1 LSHGF
6 DTSRL
11 RRIDSHFQRYVDD
24 GRLAGWQVM
33 VSRHGELAHHSTYGL
48 RNLEQATPFTDDTV
62 VRLYSMTKPLTT
74 LAAMQLV
81 EEGVLQLKDPV
92 AKYVPSFA
100 HTQVY
105 RSGSVQKP
113 MTEPQTL
120 PMLVWHLMTHMS
132 GLTYGFHNT
141 HPVDAMYRNQG
152 FEWGQPEDLDLAACC
167 ERWAELPLVF
177 QPGTEWNYGVS
188 TDVLGR
194 VVEVASGLDLE
205 EYFQERILGPLGMV
219 DTSFYI
225 DDENRKSRLAELY
238 VPSPETGAAT
248 RAPDLLRRPD
258 RPAMLSGG
266 GGLYGTAADY
276 LRFCQMIL
284 NGGVLDGERV
294 VGRHTLSYMGRNHL
308 PGNVDL
314 EAIGRPLF
322 AESAFVGV
330 GFGLGFSVVL
340 DAAASKVPS
349 TAGEMAWGGAAST
362 AFWVDPQEDLAVVF
376 LTQLLPSS
384 THPIRP
390 ELKQLVYQGL
400 AD

>member
-1 LSHGF
+1 MTHGF
-6 DTSRL
+6 DPARL
-11 RRIDSHFQRYVDD
+11 TRIDSHFQRYVDD

-33 VSRHGELAHHSTYGL
+33 VSRHGELAHHSTYGV
-48 RNLEQATPFTDDTV
+48 RDLEQGTPFEEDTV

-74 LAAMQLV
+74 IAAMQLV
-81 EEGVLQLKDPV
+81 EEGIIQLKDPV
-92 AKYVPSFA
+92 SKFIPSFA
-100 HTQVY
+100 DTKVY
-105 RSGSVQKP
+105 RSGSIQKP
-113 MTEPQTL
+113 MLEPQTL

-141 HPVDAMYRNQG
+141 HPVDAMYRNNG
-152 FEWGQPEDLDLAACC
+152 FEWGQPEHLDLAGCC
-167 ERWAELPLVF
+167 DSWAKLPLVF

-205 EYFQERILGPLGMV
+205 EYFQQRILQPLGMT

-225 DDENRKSRLAELY
+225 DDDGRKSRLAELY
-238 VPSPETGAAT
+238 IPHPETAT
-248 RAPDLLRRPD
+248 AMKAPDFLHRPE
-258 RPAMLSGG
+258 RPLMLSGG
-266 GGLYGTAADY
+266 GGLYGTAANY

-284 NGGVLDGERV
+284 NGGILDGERV
-294 VGRHTLSYMGRNHL
+294 IGRHTLEYMGKNHL

-330 GFGLGFSVVL
+330 GFGLGFSVVI
-340 DAAASKVPS
+340 DAAEGKVPS
-349 TAGEMAWGGAAST
+349 SNGEMAWGGAAST
-362 AFWVDPQEDLAVVF
+362 AFWIDRAEDLAVVF
-376 LTQLLPSS
+376 LTQLMPSS

-390 ELKQLVYQGL
+390 ELKQLVYQAL
-400 AD
+400 I

>member
-1 LSHGF
+1 MNHGF
-6 DTSRL
+6 DTTRL
-11 RRIDSHFQRYVDD
+11 QRIDDHFRRYVDD

-33 VSRHGELAHHSTYGL
+33 VSRRGDVAHHSTYGV
-48 RNLEQATPFTDDTV
+48 RSFESSEPFTEDTV

-74 LAAMQLV
+74 IAAMQLV
-81 EEGVLQLKDPV
+81 EQGLIQLKAPV
-92 AKYVPSFA
+92 AKFIPAFSA
-100 HTQVY
+100 TPVY

-167 ERWAELPLVF
+167 ERWAQLPLVF
-177 QPGTEWNYGVS
+177 QPGTEWNYGIS

-194 VVEVASGLDLE
+194 IVEVVSGLDLE
-205 EYFQERILGPLGMV
+205 EYFQQHILGPLGMT

-225 DDENRKSRLAELY
+225 DDANRKSRLAELY
-238 VPSPETGAAT
+238 IPHPETGVAT
-248 RAPDLLRRPD
+248 SAPAFLRRPE
-258 RPAMLSGG
+258 RPSMLSGG

-276 LRFCQMIL
+276 MRFCQMIL
-284 NGGVLDGERV
+284 NGGALDGERV
-294 VGRHTLSYMGRNHL
+294 IGCHTLDYMGKNHL

-330 GFGLGFSVVL
+330 GFGLGFSVVI

-349 TAGEMAWGGAAST
+349 TTGEMAWGGAAST
-362 AFWVDPQEDLAVVF
+362 AFWVDPAEDLAVVF

-384 THPIRP
+384 THAIRP
-390 ELKQLVYQGL
+390 ELKQLVYQAL
-400 AD
+400 VD

>member
-1 LSHGF
+1 MNHGF
-6 DTSRL
+6 DSARL
-11 RRIDSHFQRYVDD
+11 HRIDDHFRRYVDD
-24 GRLAGWQVM
+24 GRLAGWQVL
-33 VSRHGELAHHSTYGL
+33 VSRRGDIAHHSTYGV
-48 RNLEQATPFTDDTV
+48 RSLENNEPFAEDTV

-74 LAAMQLV
+74 IAAMQLV
-81 EEGVLQLKDPV
+81 EQGLVQLKDPV
-92 AKYVPSFA
+92 EKFIPAFSATP
-100 HTQVY
+100 VY

-167 ERWAELPLVF
+167 ERWAQLPLVF
-177 QPGTEWNYGVS
+177 QPGTEWNYGIS

-194 VVEVASGLDLE
+194 IVEVVSGLDLE
-205 EYFQERILGPLGMV
+205 EYFQRNILGPLRMT

-225 DDENRKSRLAELY
+225 DDANRKSRLAELY
-238 VPSPETGAAT
+238 IPHPETGVAT
-248 RAPDLLRRPD
+248 PAPAFLRRPE
-258 RPAMLSGG
+258 RPSMLSGG

-284 NGGVLDGERV
+284 NGGSLNSEQVI
-294 VGRHTLSYMGRNHL
+294 GRHTLDYMGKNHL

-330 GFGLGFSVVL
+330 GFGLGFSVVI
-340 DAAASKVPS
+340 DAAASKVPCS
-349 TAGEMAWGGAAST
+349 TGEMAWGGAAST
-362 AFWVDPQEDLAVVF
+362 AFWVDPAEDLAVVF

-384 THPIRP
+384 THAIRP
-390 ELKQLVYQGL
+390 ELKQLVYQAL
-400 AD
+400 VD

>member
-1 LSHGF
+1 MNHGF
-6 DTSRL
+6 DSARL
-11 RRIDSHFQRYVDD
+11 HRIDDHFRRYVDD
-24 GRLAGWQVM
+24 GRLAGWQVL
-33 VSRHGELAHHSTYGL
+33 VSRRGDIAHHSTYGV
-48 RNLEQATPFTDDTV
+48 RSLENNEPFAEDTV

-74 LAAMQLV
+74 IAAMQLV
-81 EEGVLQLKDPV
+81 EQGLVQLKDPV
-92 AKYVPSFA
+92 EKFIPAFSATP
-100 HTQVY
+100 VY

-167 ERWAELPLVF
+167 EQWAQLPLVF
-177 QPGTEWNYGVS
+177 QPGTEWNYGIS

-194 VVEVASGLDLE
+194 IVEVVSGLDLE
-205 EYFQERILGPLGMV
+205 KYFQQHILGPLGMT

-225 DDENRKSRLAELY
+225 DDANRKSRLAELY
-238 VPSPETGAAT
+238 IPHPETGAAT
-248 RAPDLLRRPD
+248 SAPAFLRRPE
-258 RPAMLSGG
+258 RPSMLSGG
-266 GGLYGTAADY
+266 AGLYGTAADY

-284 NGGVLDGERV
+284 NGGSLNSEQVI
-294 VGRHTLSYMGRNHL
+294 GRHTLDYMGKNHL

-330 GFGLGFSVVL
+330 GFGLGFSVVI
-340 DAAASKVPS
+340 DAAASKVPCS
-349 TAGEMAWGGAAST
+349 TGEMAWGGAAST
-362 AFWVDPQEDLAVVF
+362 AFWVDPAEDLAVVF

-384 THPIRP
+384 THAIRP
-390 ELKQLVYQGL
+390 ELKQLVYQAL
-400 AD
+400 VD

>member
-1 LSHGF
+1 MNHGF
-6 DTSRL
+6 DTTRL
-11 RRIDSHFQRYVDD
+11 QRIDDHFRRYVDD

-33 VSRHGELAHHSTYGL
+33 VSRRGDVAHHSTYGV
-48 RNLEQATPFTDDTV
+48 RSFESSEPFTEDTV

-74 LAAMQLV
+74 IAAMQLV
-81 EEGVLQLKDPV
+81 EQGLVQLKDPV
-92 AKYVPSFA
+92 AKFIPAFSA
-100 HTQVY
+100 TPVY

-167 ERWAELPLVF
+167 ERWAQLPLVF
-177 QPGTEWNYGVS
+177 QPGTEWNYGIS

-194 VVEVASGLDLE
+194 IVEVVSGLDLE
-205 EYFQERILGPLGMV
+205 EYFQQHILGPLGMT

-225 DDENRKSRLAELY
+225 DDANRTSRLAELY
-238 VPSPETGAAT
+238 IPHPETGVAT
-248 RAPDLLRRPD
+248 LAPPFLRRPE
-258 RPAMLSGG
+258 RPSMLSGG

-276 LRFCQMIL
+276 MRFCQMIL
-284 NGGVLDGERV
+284 NGGALDAERV
-294 VGRHTLSYMGRNHL
+294 IGRHTLDYMGKNHL

-330 GFGLGFSVVL
+330 GFGLGFSVVI

-349 TAGEMAWGGAAST
+349 STGEMAWGGAAST
-362 AFWVDPQEDLAVVF
+362 AFWVDPAEDLAVVF

-384 THPIRP
+384 THAIRP
-390 ELKQLVYQGL
+390 ELKQLVYQAL
-400 AD
+400 VD

>member
-1 LSHGF
+1 MSHGF
-6 DTSRL
+6 DTGRL
-11 RRIDSHFQRYVDD
+11 NRIDSHFQRYVND

-33 VSRHGELAHHSTYGL
+33 VSRHGELAHHSTYGV
-48 RNLEQATPFTDDTV
+48 RDIEQGTPFADDTV
-62 VRLYSMTKPLTT
+62 VRMYSMTKPLTT

-81 EEGVLQLKDPV
+81 EEGVIQLKDPV
-92 AKYVPSFA
+92 AKFIPSFA
-100 HTQVY
+100 DTQVY

-141 HPVDAMYRNQG
+141 HPVDAMYRNHG
-152 FEWGQPEDLDLAACC
+152 FEWGQPENLDLAACC
-167 ERWAELPLVF
+167 DRWAELPLVF

-205 EYFQERILGPLGMV
+205 EYFQQRILGPLGMV

-238 VPSPETGAAT
+238 VPHPETGAAM
-248 RAPDLLRRPD
+248 RAPDVLRRPD

-294 VGRHTLSYMGRNHL
+294 IGRHTLSYMGQNHL

-330 GFGLGFSVVL
+330 GFGLGFSVVI

-349 TAGEMAWGGAAST
+349 TVGEMAWGGAAST
-362 AFWVDPQEDLAVVF
+362 AFWVDPREDLAVVF
-376 LTQLLPSS
+376 LTQLMPSS

>member
-1 LSHGF
+1 
-6 DTSRL
+6 
-11 RRIDSHFQRYVDD
+11 
-24 GRLAGWQVM
+24 
-33 VSRHGELAHHSTYGL
+33 
-48 RNLEQATPFTDDTV
+48 
-62 VRLYSMTKPLTT
+62 
-74 LAAMQLV
+74 
-81 EEGVLQLKDPV
+81 
-92 AKYVPSFA
+92 
-100 HTQVY
+100 
-105 RSGSVQKP
+105 
-113 MTEPQTL
+113 
-120 PMLVWHLMTHMS
+120 
-132 GLTYGFHNT
+132 
-141 HPVDAMYRNQG
+141 
-152 FEWGQPEDLDLAACC
+152 
-167 ERWAELPLVF
+167 
-177 QPGTEWNYGVS
+177 
-188 TDVLGR
+188 
-194 VVEVASGLDLE
+194 
-205 EYFQERILGPLGMV
+205 MV

-248 RAPDLLRRPD
+248 RAPDLLRRPY

>member
-1 LSHGF
+1 MNHGF
-6 DTSRL
+6 DTTRL
-11 RRIDSHFQRYVDD
+11 QRIDDHFRRYVDD

-33 VSRHGELAHHSTYGL
+33 VSRRGDIAHHSTYGV
-48 RNLEQATPFTDDTV
+48 RSLESKEPFGDDTV

-74 LAAMQLV
+74 IAAMQLV
-81 EEGVLQLKDPV
+81 EQGLVQLKDPV
-92 AKYVPSFA
+92 AKFIPAFS
-100 HTQVY
+100 TTPVY

-167 ERWAELPLVF
+167 EQWAQLPLVF
-177 QPGTEWNYGVS
+177 QPGTEWNYGIS

-194 VVEVASGLDLE
+194 IVEVVSGLDLE
-205 EYFQERILGPLGMV
+205 EYFQQHILGPLGMT

-225 DDENRKSRLAELY
+225 DDANRTSRLAELY
-238 VPSPETGAAT
+238 IPHPETGVAT
-248 RAPDLLRRPD
+248 PAPTFLRRPE
-258 RPAMLSGG
+258 RPSMLSGG

-276 LRFCQMIL
+276 MRFCQMIL
-284 NGGVLDGERV
+284 NGGALDAERV
-294 VGRHTLSYMGRNHL
+294 IGRHTLDYMGKNHL

-330 GFGLGFSVVL
+330 GFGLGFSVVI

-349 TAGEMAWGGAAST
+349 STGEMAWGGAAST
-362 AFWVDPQEDLAVVF
+362 AFWVDPAEDLAVVF

-384 THPIRP
+384 THTIRP
-390 ELKQLVYQGL
+390 ELKQLVYQAL
-400 AD
+400 VD

>member
-1 LSHGF
+1 MNHGF
-6 DTSRL
+6 DTTRL
-11 RRIDSHFQRYVDD
+11 QRIDDHFRRYVDD

-33 VSRHGELAHHSTYGL
+33 VSRRGDVAHHSTYGV
-48 RNLEQATPFTDDTV
+48 RSFESSEPFTEDTV

-74 LAAMQLV
+74 IAAMQLV
-81 EEGVLQLKDPV
+81 EQGLIQLKAPV
-92 AKYVPSFA
+92 AKFIPAFSA
-100 HTQVY
+100 TPVY

-167 ERWAELPLVF
+167 ERWAQLPLVF
-177 QPGTEWNYGVS
+177 QPGTEWNYGIS

-194 VVEVASGLDLE
+194 IVEVVSGLDLE
-205 EYFQERILGPLGMV
+205 EYFQQHILGPLGMT

-225 DDENRKSRLAELY
+225 DDANRKSRLAELY
-238 VPSPETGAAT
+238 IPHPETGVAT
-248 RAPDLLRRPD
+248 SAPEFLHRPE
-258 RPAMLSGG
+258 RPSMLSGG
-266 GGLYGTAADY
+266 GGLYGTAVDY
-276 LRFCQMIL
+276 MRFCQMIL
-284 NGGVLDGERV
+284 NGGALDGERV
-294 VGRHTLSYMGRNHL
+294 IGCHTLDYMGKNHL

-330 GFGLGFSVVL
+330 GFGLGFSVVI

-349 TAGEMAWGGAAST
+349 TTGEMAWGGAAST
-362 AFWVDPQEDLAVVF
+362 AFWVDPAEDLAVVF
-376 LTQLLPSS
+376 LAQLLPSS
-384 THPIRP
+384 THAIRP
-390 ELKQLVYQGL
+390 ELKQLVYQAL
-400 AD
+400 VD

>member
-1 LSHGF
+1 MNHGF
-6 DTSRL
+6 DTTRL
-11 RRIDSHFQRYVDD
+11 QRIDDHFRRYVDD

-33 VSRHGELAHHSTYGL
+33 VSRRGDVAHHSTYGV
-48 RNLEQATPFTDDTV
+48 RSFESSEPFTEDTV

-74 LAAMQLV
+74 IAAMQLV
-81 EEGVLQLKDPV
+81 EQGLVQLKDPV
-92 AKYVPSFA
+92 AKFIPAFSA
-100 HTQVY
+100 TPVY

-167 ERWAELPLVF
+167 ERWAQLPLVF
-177 QPGTEWNYGVS
+177 QPGTEWNYGIS

-194 VVEVASGLDLE
+194 IVEVASGLDLE
-205 EYFQERILGPLGMV
+205 EYFQQHILGPLGMT

-225 DDENRKSRLAELY
+225 DDANRKSRLAELY
-238 VPSPETGAAT
+238 IPHPETGVAT
-248 RAPDLLRRPD
+248 SAPEFLRRPE
-258 RPAMLSGG
+258 RPSMLSGG
-266 GGLYGTAADY
+266 GGLYGTAVDY
-276 LRFCQMIL
+276 MRFCQMIL
-284 NGGVLDGERV
+284 NGGALDGERV
-294 VGRHTLSYMGRNHL
+294 IGRHTLDYMGKNHL

-330 GFGLGFSVVL
+330 GFGLGFSVVI

-349 TAGEMAWGGAAST
+349 TTGEMAWGGAAST
-362 AFWVDPQEDLAVVF
+362 AFWVDPAEDLAVVF

-384 THPIRP
+384 THAIRP
-390 ELKQLVYQGL
+390 ELKQLVYQAL
-400 AD
+400 VD

>member
-1 LSHGF
+1 MSHGF

-48 RNLEQATPFTDDTV
+48 RDLEQGTPFTDDTV

>member
-1 LSHGF
+1 LNHGF
-6 DTSRL
+6 DTARL
-11 RRIDSHFQRYVDD
+11 RRIDDHFRRYVDD

-33 VSRHGELAHHSTYGL
+33 VSRRGEIAHHSTYGVRSL
-48 RNLEQATPFTDDTV
+48 KNNQAFADDTV

-81 EEGVLQLKDPV
+81 EQGLIQLKDPV
-92 AKYVPSFA
+92 SKFIPAFSSTP
-100 HTQVY
+100 VY

-120 PMLVWHLMTHMS
+120 PILVWHLMTHMS

-141 HPVDAMYRNQG
+141 HPVDALYRNQG

-167 ERWAELPLVF
+167 ERWAQLPLVF
-177 QPGTEWNYGVS
+177 QPGAEWNYGIS

-194 VVEVASGLDLE
+194 IVEVVSGLDLE
-205 EYFQERILGPLGMV
+205 EYFQQHILGPLGMT

-225 DDENRKSRLAELY
+225 DDANRKSRLAELY
-238 VPSPETGAAT
+238 IPHPETGAAT
-248 RAPDLLRRPD
+248 LAPAFLD
-258 RPAMLSGG
+258 RPERPSMLSGG
-266 GGLYGTAADY
+266 SGLYGTAADY

-284 NGGVLDGERV
+284 NAGALDAERV
-294 VGRHTLSYMGRNHL
+294 IGRHTLDYMGKNHL

-330 GFGLGFSVVL
+330 GFGLGFSVVI

-349 TAGEMAWGGAAST
+349 SSGEMAWGGAAST
-362 AFWVDPQEDLAVVF
+362 AFWVDPAEDLAVVF

-384 THPIRP
+384 THAIRP
-390 ELKQLVYQGL
+390 ELKQLVYQAL
-400 AD
+400 VD

>member
-1 LSHGF
+1 MSHGF

-48 RNLEQATPFTDDTV
+48 RDLEQGTPFTDDTV

-92 AKYVPSFA
+92 AKYIPSFA

-238 VPSPETGAAT
+238 VPSPETGAAM

>member
-1 LSHGF
+1 MNHGF
-6 DTSRL
+6 DTTRL
-11 RRIDSHFQRYVDD
+11 HRIDDHFRRYVDD

-33 VSRHGELAHHSTYGL
+33 VSRRGETAHHSTSGV
-48 RNLEQATPFTDDTV
+48 RSLENNEPFTEDTV

-81 EEGVLQLKDPV
+81 EQGRIQLKDPV
-92 AKYVPSFA
+92 AKFIPAFSA
-100 HTQVY
+100 TPVY
-105 RSGSVQKP
+105 RSGSIQKP
-113 MTEPQTL
+113 TTEPQTL

-152 FEWGQPEDLDLAACC
+152 FEWGQPEGLDLTACC
-167 ERWAELPLVF
+167 ERWAQLPLVF
-177 QPGTEWNYGVS
+177 QPGTEWNYGIS

-194 VVEVASGLDLE
+194 IVEVVSGLDLE
-205 EYFQERILGPLGMV
+205 EYFQQHILGPLGMT

-225 DDENRKSRLAELY
+225 DDANRKSRLAELY
-238 VPSPETGAAT
+238 IPHPETGAAT
-248 RAPDLLRRPD
+248 LAPAFLRRPE
-258 RPAMLSGG
+258 RPSMLSGG

-276 LRFCQMIL
+276 VRFCQMIL
-284 NGGVLDGERV
+284 NGGFLDSERV
-294 VGRHTLSYMGRNHL
+294 IGRHTLDYMGKNHL

-330 GFGLGFSVVL
+330 GFGLGFSVVI

-349 TAGEMAWGGAAST
+349 STGEMAWGGAAST
-362 AFWVDPQEDLAVVF
+362 AFWVDPAEDLAVVF

-384 THPIRP
+384 THAIRP
-390 ELKQLVYQGL
+390 ELKQLVYQAL
-400 AD
+400 VD

>member
-1 LSHGF
+1 MASDG
-6 DTSRL
+6 L
-11 RRIDSHFQRYVDD
+11 RRGDI
-24 GRLAGWQVM
+24 
-33 VSRHGELAHHSTYGL
+33 AHHSTYGV
-48 RNLEQATPFTDDTV
+48 RSFESKEPFAEDTV

-74 LAAMQLV
+74 IAAMQLV
-81 EEGVLQLKDPV
+81 EQGLVQLKDPV
-92 AKYVPSFA
+92 AKFIPAFSA
-100 HTQVY
+100 TPVY

-167 ERWAELPLVF
+167 ERWAQLPLVF
-177 QPGTEWNYGVS
+177 QPGTEWNYGIS

-194 VVEVASGLDLE
+194 IVEVVSGLDLE
-205 EYFQERILGPLGMV
+205 EYFQQHILGPLGMT

-225 DDENRKSRLAELY
+225 DDANRRSRLAELY
-238 VPSPETGAAT
+238 IPHPESGAAT
-248 RAPDLLRRPD
+248 PAPASLRRPE
-258 RPAMLSGG
+258 RPSMLSGG

-276 LRFCQMIL
+276 MRFCQMIL
-284 NGGVLDGERV
+284 NGGALDGERV
-294 VGRHTLSYMGRNHL
+294 IGCHTLDYMGKNHL

-330 GFGLGFSVVL
+330 GFGLGFSVVI

-349 TAGEMAWGGAAST
+349 TTGEMAWGGAAST
-362 AFWVDPQEDLAVVF
+362 AFWVDPAEDLAVVF

-384 THPIRP
+384 THAIRP
-390 ELKQLVYQGL
+390 ELKQLVYQAL

>member
-1 LSHGF
+1 LNHGF
-6 DTSRL
+6 ATTRL
-11 RRIDSHFQRYVDD
+11 QRIDDHFRRYVDD

-33 VSRHGELAHHSTYGL
+33 VSRRGDIAHHSTYGV
-48 RNLEQATPFTDDTV
+48 RSFESKEPFTEDTV

-74 LAAMQLV
+74 IAAMQLV
-81 EEGVLQLKDPV
+81 EQGLVQLKDPV
-92 AKYVPSFA
+92 AKFIPAFSA
-100 HTQVY
+100 TPVY

-167 ERWAELPLVF
+167 ERWAQLPLVF
-177 QPGTEWNYGVS
+177 QPGTEWNYGIS

-194 VVEVASGLDLE
+194 IVEVVSGLDLE
-205 EYFQERILGPLGMV
+205 EYFQQHILGPLGMT

-225 DDENRKSRLAELY
+225 DDANRKSRLAELY
-238 VPSPETGAAT
+238 IPHPETGVAT
-248 RAPDLLRRPD
+248 SAPAFLRRPE
-258 RPAMLSGG
+258 RPSMLSGG

-276 LRFCQMIL
+276 MRFCQMIL
-284 NGGVLDGERV
+284 NGGALDGERV
-294 VGRHTLSYMGRNHL
+294 IGRHTLDYMGKNHL

-330 GFGLGFSVVL
+330 GFGLGFSVVI

-349 TAGEMAWGGAAST
+349 TTGEMAWGGAAST
-362 AFWVDPQEDLAVVF
+362 AFWVDPAEDLAVVF

-384 THPIRP
+384 THAIRP
-390 ELKQLVYQGL
+390 ELKQLVYQAL
-400 AD
+400 VE

>member
-1 LSHGF
+1 MNHGF
-6 DTSRL
+6 ATTRL
-11 RRIDSHFQRYVDD
+11 QRIDDHFRRYVDD

-33 VSRHGELAHHSTYGL
+33 VSRRGDIAHHSTYGV
-48 RNLEQATPFTDDTV
+48 RSFESKEPFTEDTV

-74 LAAMQLV
+74 IAAMQLV
-81 EEGVLQLKDPV
+81 EQGLVQLKDPV
-92 AKYVPSFA
+92 AKFIPAFSA
-100 HTQVY
+100 TPVY

-167 ERWAELPLVF
+167 ERWAQLPLVF
-177 QPGTEWNYGVS
+177 QPGTEWNYGIS

-194 VVEVASGLDLE
+194 IVEVVSGLDLE
-205 EYFQERILGPLGMV
+205 EYFQQHILGPLGMT

-225 DDENRKSRLAELY
+225 DDANRKSRLAELY
-238 VPSPETGAAT
+238 IPHPETGVAT
-248 RAPDLLRRPD
+248 SAPAFLRRPE
-258 RPAMLSGG
+258 RPSVLSGG

-276 LRFCQMIL
+276 MRFCQMIL
-284 NGGVLDGERV
+284 NGGALDGERV
-294 VGRHTLSYMGRNHL
+294 IGRHTLDYMGKNHL

-330 GFGLGFSVVL
+330 GFGLGFSVVI

-349 TAGEMAWGGAAST
+349 TTGEMAWGGAAST
-362 AFWVDPQEDLAVVF
+362 AFWVDPAEDLAVVF

-384 THPIRP
+384 THAIRP
-390 ELKQLVYQGL
+390 ELKQLVYQAL
-400 AD
+400 VE

>member
-1 LSHGF
+1 MNHGF
-6 DTSRL
+6 ATTRL
-11 RRIDSHFQRYVDD
+11 QRIDDHFRRYVDD

-33 VSRHGELAHHSTYGL
+33 VSRRGDIAHHSTYGV
-48 RNLEQATPFTDDTV
+48 RSFENKEPFAEDTV

-74 LAAMQLV
+74 IAAMQLV
-81 EEGVLQLKDPV
+81 EQGLVQLKDPV
-92 AKYVPSFA
+92 AKFIPAFSA
-100 HTQVY
+100 TPVY

-152 FEWGQPEDLDLAACC
+152 FEWGQPEDIDLAACC
-167 ERWAELPLVF
+167 ERWAQLPLVF
-177 QPGTEWNYGVS
+177 QPGTEWNYGIS

-194 VVEVASGLDLE
+194 IVEVVSGLDLE
-205 EYFQERILGPLGMV
+205 EYFQQHILGPLGMT

-225 DDENRKSRLAELY
+225 DDANRKSRLAELY
-238 VPSPETGAAT
+238 IPHPETGIAT
-248 RAPDLLRRPD
+248 PAPTFLRRPE
-258 RPAMLSGG
+258 RPSMLSGG

-276 LRFCQMIL
+276 MRFCQMIL
-284 NGGVLDGERV
+284 NGGALDGERV
-294 VGRHTLSYMGRNHL
+294 IGRHTLDYMGKNHL

-330 GFGLGFSVVL
+330 GFGLGFSVVI

-349 TAGEMAWGGAAST
+349 TTGEMAWGGAAST
-362 AFWVDPQEDLAVVF
+362 AFWVDPAEDLAVVF

-384 THPIRP
+384 THAIRP
-390 ELKQLVYQGL
+390 ELKQLVYQAL
-400 AD
+400 VD

>member
-1 LSHGF
+1 
-6 DTSRL
+6 
-11 RRIDSHFQRYVDD
+11 
-24 GRLAGWQVM
+24 M

-48 RNLEQATPFTDDTV
+48 RDLEQGTPFTDDTV

-238 VPSPETGAAT
+238 VPSPETGAAM
-248 RAPDLLRRPD
+248 RAPDVLRRPD

>member
-1 LSHGF
+1 MNHGF
-6 DTSRL
+6 DTTRL
-11 RRIDSHFQRYVDD
+11 HRIDDHFRRYVDD

-33 VSRHGELAHHSTYGL
+33 VSRRGETAHHSTSGV
-48 RNLEQATPFTDDTV
+48 RSLENNEPFTEDTV

-81 EEGVLQLKDPV
+81 EQGRIQLKDPV
-92 AKYVPSFA
+92 AKFIPAFSA
-100 HTQVY
+100 TPVY
-105 RSGSVQKP
+105 RSGSIQKP
-113 MTEPQTL
+113 TTEPQTL

-152 FEWGQPEDLDLAACC
+152 FEWGQPEGLDLAACC
-167 ERWAELPLVF
+167 ERWAQLPLVF
-177 QPGTEWNYGVS
+177 QPGTEWNYGIS

-194 VVEVASGLDLE
+194 IVEVVSGLDLE
-205 EYFQERILGPLGMV
+205 EYFQQHILGPLGMT

-225 DDENRKSRLAELY
+225 DDANRKSRLAELY
-238 VPSPETGAAT
+238 IPHPETGAAT
-248 RAPDLLRRPD
+248 LAPAFLRRPE
-258 RPAMLSGG
+258 RPSMLSGG

-276 LRFCQMIL
+276 VRFCQMIL
-284 NGGVLDGERV
+284 NGGFLDSERV
-294 VGRHTLSYMGRNHL
+294 IGRHTLDYMGKNHL

-330 GFGLGFSVVL
+330 GFGLGFSVVI

-349 TAGEMAWGGAAST
+349 STGEMAWGGAAST
-362 AFWVDPQEDLAVVF
+362 AFWVDPAEDLAVVF

-384 THPIRP
+384 THAIRP
-390 ELKQLVYQGL
+390 ELKQLVYQAL
-400 AD
+400 VD

>member
-1 LSHGF
+1 MNHGF
-6 DTSRL
+6 ATTRL
-11 RRIDSHFQRYVDD
+11 QRIDDHFRRYVDD

-33 VSRHGELAHHSTYGL
+33 VSRRGDIAHHSTYGV
-48 RNLEQATPFTDDTV
+48 RSFENKEPFAEDTV

-74 LAAMQLV
+74 IAAMQLV
-81 EEGVLQLKDPV
+81 EQGLVQLKDPV
-92 AKYVPSFA
+92 AKFIPAFSA
-100 HTQVY
+100 TPVY

-152 FEWGQPEDLDLAACC
+152 FEWGQPEDIDLAACC
-167 ERWAELPLVF
+167 ERWAQLPLVF
-177 QPGTEWNYGVS
+177 QPGTEWNYGIS

-194 VVEVASGLDLE
+194 IVEVVSGLDLE
-205 EYFQERILGPLGMV
+205 EYFQQHILGPLGMT

-225 DDENRKSRLAELY
+225 DDANRKSRLAELY
-238 VPSPETGAAT
+238 IPHPETGVAT
-248 RAPDLLRRPD
+248 PAPTFLRRPE
-258 RPAMLSGG
+258 RPSMLSGG

-276 LRFCQMIL
+276 MRFCQMIL
-284 NGGVLDGERV
+284 NGGALDGERV
-294 VGRHTLSYMGRNHL
+294 IGRHTLDYMGKNHL

-330 GFGLGFSVVL
+330 GFGLGFSVVI

-349 TAGEMAWGGAAST
+349 TTGEMAWGGAAST
-362 AFWVDPQEDLAVVF
+362 AFWVDPAEDLAVVF
-376 LTQLLPSS
+376 LSQLLPSS
-384 THPIRP
+384 THAIRP
-390 ELKQLVYQGL
+390 ELKQLVYQAL
-400 AD
+400 VD

>member
-1 LSHGF
+1 LTHGF
-6 DTSRL
+6 DSARL
-11 RRIDSHFQRYVDD
+11 HRIDDHFRRYVDD
-24 GRLAGWQVM
+24 GRLAGWQVL
-33 VSRHGELAHHSTYGL
+33 VSRRGDIAHHSTYGV
-48 RNLEQATPFTDDTV
+48 RSLENNEPFAEDTV

-74 LAAMQLV
+74 IAAMQLV
-81 EEGVLQLKDPV
+81 EQGLVQLKDPV
-92 AKYVPSFA
+92 AKFIPAFSA
-100 HTQVY
+100 TPVY

-167 ERWAELPLVF
+167 EQWAQLPLVF
-177 QPGTEWNYGVS
+177 QPGTEWNYGIS

-194 VVEVASGLDLE
+194 IVEVVSGLDLE
-205 EYFQERILGPLGMV
+205 KYFQQHILGPLGMT

-225 DDENRKSRLAELY
+225 DDANRKSRLAELY
-238 VPSPETGAAT
+238 IPHPETGAAT
-248 RAPDLLRRPD
+248 SAPAFLRRPE
-258 RPAMLSGG
+258 RPSMLSGG

-284 NGGVLDGERV
+284 NGGSLNSEQVI
-294 VGRHTLSYMGRNHL
+294 GRHTLDYMGKNHL

-314 EAIGRPLF
+314 ETIGRPLF

-330 GFGLGFSVVL
+330 GFGLGFSVVI
-340 DAAASKVPS
+340 DAVASKVPS
-349 TAGEMAWGGAAST
+349 STGEMAWGGAAST
-362 AFWVDPQEDLAVVF
+362 AFWVDPTEELAVVF

-384 THPIRP
+384 THTIRP
-390 ELKQLVYQGL
+390 ELKQLVYQAL
-400 AD
+400 VD

>member
-1 LSHGF
+1 MNHGF
-6 DTSRL
+6 ATTRL
-11 RRIDSHFQRYVDD
+11 QRIDDHFRRYVDD

-33 VSRHGELAHHSTYGL
+33 VSRRGDIAHHSTYGV
-48 RNLEQATPFTDDTV
+48 RSFENKEPFAEDTV

-74 LAAMQLV
+74 IAAMQLV
-81 EEGVLQLKDPV
+81 EQGLVQLKDPV
-92 AKYVPSFA
+92 AKFIPAFSA
-100 HTQVY
+100 TPVY

-152 FEWGQPEDLDLAACC
+152 FEWGQPEDIDLAACC
-167 ERWAELPLVF
+167 ERWAQLPLVF
-177 QPGTEWNYGVS
+177 QPGTEWNYGIS

-194 VVEVASGLDLE
+194 IVEVVSGLDLE
-205 EYFQERILGPLGMV
+205 EYFQQHILGPLGMT

-225 DDENRKSRLAELY
+225 DDANRKSRLAELY
-238 VPSPETGAAT
+238 IPHPETGIAT
-248 RAPDLLRRPD
+248 SAPTFLRRPE
-258 RPAMLSGG
+258 RPSMLSGG

-276 LRFCQMIL
+276 MRFCQMIL
-284 NGGVLDGERV
+284 NGGALDGERV
-294 VGRHTLSYMGRNHL
+294 IGRHTLDYMGKNHL

-330 GFGLGFSVVL
+330 GFGLGFSVVI

-349 TAGEMAWGGAAST
+349 TTGEMAWGGAAST
-362 AFWVDPQEDLAVVF
+362 AFWVDPAEDLAVVF

-384 THPIRP
+384 THAIRP
-390 ELKQLVYQGL
+390 ELKQLVYQAL
-400 AD
+400 VD

>member
-1 LSHGF
+1 MNHGF
-6 DTSRL
+6 DTTRL
-11 RRIDSHFQRYVDD
+11 QRIDDHFRRYVDD

-33 VSRHGELAHHSTYGL
+33 VSRRGDVAHHSTYGV
-48 RNLEQATPFTDDTV
+48 RSFESSEPFTEDTV

-74 LAAMQLV
+74 IAAMQLV
-81 EEGVLQLKDPV
+81 EQGLVQLKDPV
-92 AKYVPSFA
+92 AKFIPAFSA
-100 HTQVY
+100 TPVY

-152 FEWGQPEDLDLAACC
+152 FEWGQPEDIDLAACC
-167 ERWAELPLVF
+167 ERWAQLPLVF
-177 QPGTEWNYGVS
+177 QPGTEWNYGIS

-194 VVEVASGLDLE
+194 IVEVVSGLDLE
-205 EYFQERILGPLGMV
+205 EYFQQHILGPLGMT

-225 DDENRKSRLAELY
+225 DDANRRSRLAELY
-238 VPSPETGAAT
+238 IPHPESGAAT
-248 RAPDLLRRPD
+248 PAPASLRRPE
-258 RPAMLSGG
+258 RPSMLSGG

-276 LRFCQMIL
+276 MRFCQMIL
-284 NGGVLDGERV
+284 NGGALDGERV
-294 VGRHTLSYMGRNHL
+294 IGRHTLDYMGKNHL

-330 GFGLGFSVVL
+330 GFGLGFSVVI

-349 TAGEMAWGGAAST
+349 TTGEMAWGGAAST
-362 AFWVDPQEDLAVVF
+362 AFWVDPAEDLAVVF

-384 THPIRP
+384 THAIRP
-390 ELKQLVYQGL
+390 ELKQLVYQAL

>member
-1 LSHGF
+1 
-6 DTSRL
+6 
-11 RRIDSHFQRYVDD
+11 
-24 GRLAGWQVM
+24 
-33 VSRHGELAHHSTYGL
+33 
-48 RNLEQATPFTDDTV
+48 
-62 VRLYSMTKPLTT
+62 MTKPLTT
-74 LAAMQLV
+74 IAAMQLV
-81 EEGVLQLKDPV
+81 EQGLVQLKDPV
-92 AKYVPSFA
+92 EKFIPAFSATP
-100 HTQVY
+100 VY

-167 ERWAELPLVF
+167 EQWAQLPLVF
-177 QPGTEWNYGVS
+177 QPGTEWNYGIS

-194 VVEVASGLDLE
+194 IVEVVSGLDLE
-205 EYFQERILGPLGMV
+205 KYFQQHILGPLGMT

-225 DDENRKSRLAELY
+225 DDANRKSRLAELY
-238 VPSPETGAAT
+238 IPHPETGAAT
-248 RAPDLLRRPD
+248 SAPAFLRRPE
-258 RPAMLSGG
+258 RPSMLSGG
-266 GGLYGTAADY
+266 AGLYGTAADY

-284 NGGVLDGERV
+284 NGGSLNSEQVI
-294 VGRHTLSYMGRNHL
+294 GRHTLDYMGKNHL

-330 GFGLGFSVVL
+330 GFGLGFSVVI
-340 DAAASKVPS
+340 DAAASKVPCS
-349 TAGEMAWGGAAST
+349 TGEMAWGGAAST
-362 AFWVDPQEDLAVVF
+362 AFWVDPAEDLAVVF

-384 THPIRP
+384 THAIRP
-390 ELKQLVYQGL
+390 ELKQLVYQAL
-400 AD
+400 VD

>member
-48 RNLEQATPFTDDTV
+48 RDLEQGTPFTDDTV

-92 AKYVPSFA
+92 AKYIPSFA

>member
-1 LSHGF
+1 MNHGF
-6 DTSRL
+6 ATTRL
-11 RRIDSHFQRYVDD
+11 QRIDDHFRRYVDD

-33 VSRHGELAHHSTYGL
+33 VSRRGDIAHHSTYGV
-48 RNLEQATPFTDDTV
+48 RSFENKEPFAEDTV

-74 LAAMQLV
+74 IAAMQLV
-81 EEGVLQLKDPV
+81 EQGLVQLKDPV
-92 AKYVPSFA
+92 AKFIPAFSA
-100 HTQVY
+100 TPVY

-152 FEWGQPEDLDLAACC
+152 FEWGQPEDIDLAACC
-167 ERWAELPLVF
+167 ERWAQLPLVF
-177 QPGTEWNYGVS
+177 QPGTEWNYGIS

-194 VVEVASGLDLE
+194 IVEVVSGLDLE
-205 EYFQERILGPLGMV
+205 EYFQQHILGPLGMT

-225 DDENRKSRLAELY
+225 DDANRKSRLAELY
-238 VPSPETGAAT
+238 IPHPETGVAT
-248 RAPDLLRRPD
+248 PAPTFLRRPE
-258 RPAMLSGG
+258 RPSMLSGG

-276 LRFCQMIL
+276 MRFCQMIL
-284 NGGVLDGERV
+284 NGGALDGERV
-294 VGRHTLSYMGRNHL
+294 IGRHTLDYMGKNHL

-330 GFGLGFSVVL
+330 GFGLGFSVVI

-349 TAGEMAWGGAAST
+349 TTGEMAWGGAAST
-362 AFWVDPQEDLAVVF
+362 AFWVDPAEDLAVVF

-384 THPIRP
+384 THAIRP
-390 ELKQLVYQGL
+390 ELKQLVYQAL
-400 AD
+400 VD

>member
-1 LSHGF
+1 MNHGF
-6 DTSRL
+6 DTTRL
-11 RRIDSHFQRYVDD
+11 QRIDDHFRRYVDD
-24 GRLAGWQVM
+24 RRLAGWQVM
-33 VSRHGELAHHSTYGL
+33 VSRRGDIAHHSTYGV
-48 RNLEQATPFTDDTV
+48 RSFESKEPFAEDTV

-74 LAAMQLV
+74 IAAMQLV
-81 EEGVLQLKDPV
+81 EQGLVQLKDPV
-92 AKYVPSFA
+92 AKFIPAFSA
-100 HTQVY
+100 TPVY

-167 ERWAELPLVF
+167 ERWAQLPLVF
-177 QPGTEWNYGVS
+177 QPGTEWNYGIS

-194 VVEVASGLDLE
+194 IVEVVSGLDLE
-205 EYFQERILGPLGMV
+205 EYFQQNILGPLGMT

-225 DDENRKSRLAELY
+225 DDANRKSRLAELY
-238 VPSPETGAAT
+238 IPHPETGVAT
-248 RAPDLLRRPD
+248 SAPAFLRRPE
-258 RPAMLSGG
+258 RPSMLSGG

-276 LRFCQMIL
+276 MRFCQMIL
-284 NGGVLDGERV
+284 NGGALDGERV
-294 VGRHTLSYMGRNHL
+294 IGRHTLDYMGKNHL

-330 GFGLGFSVVL
+330 G
-340 DAAASKVPS
+340 
-349 TAGEMAWGGAAST
+349 
-362 AFWVDPQEDLAVVF
+362 
-376 LTQLLPSS
+376 
-384 THPIRP
+384 
-390 ELKQLVYQGL
+390 
-400 AD
+400 

>member
-1 LSHGF
+1 MNHGF
-6 DTSRL
+6 DTTRL
-11 RRIDSHFQRYVDD
+11 HRIDDHFRRYVDD

-33 VSRHGELAHHSTYGL
+33 VSRRGETAHHSTSGV
-48 RNLEQATPFTDDTV
+48 RSLESKEPFAEDTV

-81 EEGVLQLKDPV
+81 EQGRIQLKDPV
-92 AKYVPSFA
+92 AKFIPAFSA
-100 HTQVY
+100 TPVY
-105 RSGSVQKP
+105 RSGSIQKP
-113 MTEPQTL
+113 TTEPQTL

-141 HPVDAMYRNQG
+141 HPVDAMYRTQG
-152 FEWGQPEDLDLAACC
+152 FEWGQPEGLDLAACC
-167 ERWAELPLVF
+167 ERWAQLPLVF
-177 QPGTEWNYGVS
+177 QPGTEWNYGIS

-194 VVEVASGLDLE
+194 IVEVVSGLDLE
-205 EYFQERILGPLGMV
+205 EYFQQHILGPLGMT

-225 DDENRKSRLAELY
+225 DDANRKSRLAELY
-238 VPSPETGAAT
+238 IPHPETGAAT
-248 RAPDLLRRPD
+248 LAPAFLRRPE
-258 RPAMLSGG
+258 RPSMLSGG

-276 LRFCQMIL
+276 ARFCQMIL
-284 NGGVLDGERV
+284 NGGSLDSERV
-294 VGRHTLSYMGRNHL
+294 IGRHTLDYMGKNHL

-330 GFGLGFSVVL
+330 GFGLGFSVVI

-349 TAGEMAWGGAAST
+349 STGEMAWGGAAST
-362 AFWVDPQEDLAVVF
+362 AFWVDPAEDLAVVF

-384 THPIRP
+384 THAIRP
-390 ELKQLVYQGL
+390 ELKQLVYQAL
-400 AD
+400 VD

>member
-1 LSHGF
+1 MNHGF
-6 DTSRL
+6 DVARL
-11 RRIDSHFQRYVDD
+11 QRIDDHFRRYVDD

-33 VSRHGELAHHSTYGL
+33 VSRRGDIAHHSTCGV
-48 RNLEQATPFTDDTV
+48 RSFESKEPFAEDTV

-74 LAAMQLV
+74 IAAMQLV
-81 EEGVLQLKDPV
+81 EQGLVQLKDPV
-92 AKYVPSFA
+92 AKFIPAFSA
-100 HTQVY
+100 TPVY

-167 ERWAELPLVF
+167 ERWAQLPLVF
-177 QPGTEWNYGVS
+177 QPGTEWNYGIS

-194 VVEVASGLDLE
+194 IVEVVSGLDLE
-205 EYFQERILGPLGMV
+205 EYFQQHILGPLGMT

-225 DDENRKSRLAELY
+225 DDANRRSRLAELY
-238 VPSPETGAAT
+238 IPHPESGAAT
-248 RAPDLLRRPD
+248 PAPASLRRPE
-258 RPAMLSGG
+258 RPSMLSGG

-276 LRFCQMIL
+276 MRFCQMIL
-284 NGGVLDGERV
+284 NGGALDGERV
-294 VGRHTLSYMGRNHL
+294 IGRHTLDYMGKNHL

-330 GFGLGFSVVL
+330 GFGLGFSVVI

-349 TAGEMAWGGAAST
+349 TTGEMAWGGAAST
-362 AFWVDPQEDLAVVF
+362 AFWVDPAEDLAVVF

-384 THPIRP
+384 THAIRP
-390 ELKQLVYQGL
+390 ELKQLVYQAL
-400 AD
+400 VD

>member
-1 LSHGF
+1 MNHGF
-6 DTSRL
+6 DTTRL
-11 RRIDSHFQRYVDD
+11 QRIDDHFRRYVDD

-33 VSRHGELAHHSTYGL
+33 VSRRGDVAHHSTYGV
-48 RNLEQATPFTDDTV
+48 RSFESSEPFTEDTV

-74 LAAMQLV
+74 IAAMQLV
-81 EEGVLQLKDPV
+81 EQGLVQLKDPV
-92 AKYVPSFA
+92 AKFIPAFSA
-100 HTQVY
+100 TPVY

-167 ERWAELPLVF
+167 ERWAQLPLVF
-177 QPGTEWNYGVS
+177 QPGTEWNYGIS

-194 VVEVASGLDLE
+194 IVEVVSGLDLE
-205 EYFQERILGPLGMV
+205 EYFQQHILGPLSMT

-225 DDENRKSRLAELY
+225 DDANRRSRLAELY
-238 VPSPETGAAT
+238 IPHPESGAAT
-248 RAPDLLRRPD
+248 PAPASLRRPE
-258 RPAMLSGG
+258 RPSMLSGG

-276 LRFCQMIL
+276 MRFGQMLL
-284 NGGVLDGERV
+284 NGGALDGERV
-294 VGRHTLSYMGRNHL
+294 IGRHTLDYMGKNHL

-330 GFGLGFSVVL
+330 GFGLGFSVVI

-349 TAGEMAWGGAAST
+349 TTGEMAWGGAAST
-362 AFWVDPQEDLAVVF
+362 AFWVDPAEDLAVVF

-384 THPIRP
+384 THAIRP
-390 ELKQLVYQGL
+390 ELKQLVYQAL
-400 AD
+400 VE

>member
-1 LSHGF
+1 MNHGF
-6 DTSRL
+6 ATTRL
-11 RRIDSHFQRYVDD
+11 QRIDDHFRRYVDD

-33 VSRHGELAHHSTYGL
+33 VSRRGDIAHHSTYGV
-48 RNLEQATPFTDDTV
+48 RSFESKEPFAEDTV

-74 LAAMQLV
+74 IAAMQLV
-81 EEGVLQLKDPV
+81 EQGLVQLKDPV
-92 AKYVPSFA
+92 AKFIPAFSA
-100 HTQVY
+100 TPVY

-167 ERWAELPLVF
+167 ERWAQLPLVF
-177 QPGTEWNYGVS
+177 QPGTEWNYGIS

-194 VVEVASGLDLE
+194 IVEVVSGLDLE
-205 EYFQERILGPLGMV
+205 EYFQQHILGPLGMT

-225 DDENRKSRLAELY
+225 DDANRRSRLAELY
-238 VPSPETGAAT
+238 IPHPESGAAT
-248 RAPDLLRRPD
+248 PAPASLRRPE
-258 RPAMLSGG
+258 RPSMLSGG

-276 LRFCQMIL
+276 MRFCQMIL
-284 NGGVLDGERV
+284 NGGALDGERV
-294 VGRHTLSYMGRNHL
+294 IGCHTLDYMGKNHL

-330 GFGLGFSVVL
+330 GFGLGFSVVI
-340 DAAASKVPS
+340 DAVASKVPS
-349 TAGEMAWGGAAST
+349 TTGEMAWGGAAST
-362 AFWVDPQEDLAVVF
+362 AFWVDPAEDLAVVF

-384 THPIRP
+384 THAIRP
-390 ELKQLVYQGL
+390 ELKQLVYQAL

>member
-1 LSHGF
+1 
-6 DTSRL
+6 
-11 RRIDSHFQRYVDD
+11 
-24 GRLAGWQVM
+24 M

-48 RNLEQATPFTDDTV
+48 RDLEQGTPFTDDTV

-92 AKYVPSFA
+92 AKYIPSFA

-225 DDENRKSRLAELY
+225 DDENRKPRLAELY

>member
-1 LSHGF
+1 MNHGF
-6 DTSRL
+6 DTTRL
-11 RRIDSHFQRYVDD
+11 QLIDNHFRRYVDD

-33 VSRHGELAHHSTYGL
+33 VSRRGDIAHHSTYGV
-48 RNLEQATPFTDDTV
+48 RRLENNESFAEDTV

-81 EEGVLQLKDPV
+81 ERGLVQLKDPV
-92 AKYVPSFA
+92 SKFIPAFSATP
-100 HTQVY
+100 VY

-141 HPVDAMYRNQG
+141 HPVDAMYRDHG

-167 ERWAELPLVF
+167 ERWAQLPLVF

-194 VVEVASGLDLE
+194 IVEVVSGLDLE
-205 EYFQERILGPLGMV
+205 EYFQQHILGPLGMT

-225 DDENRKSRLAELY
+225 DDVNRKSRLAELY
-238 VPSPETGAAT
+238 IPHPETGAAT
-248 RAPDLLRRPD
+248 LAPAFLRRSEHPS
-258 RPAMLSGG
+258 MLSGG
-266 GGLYGTAADY
+266 AGLYGTATDY
-276 LRFCQMIL
+276 LRFCQMVL
-284 NGGVLDGERV
+284 NGGDLDSERV
-294 VGRHTLSYMGRNHL
+294 IGRHTLDYMGKNHL

-314 EAIGRPLF
+314 DAIGRPLF

-330 GFGLGFSVVL
+330 GFGLGFSVVI

-349 TAGEMAWGGAAST
+349 STGEMAWGGAAST
-362 AFWVDPQEDLAVVF
+362 AFWVDPAEDLAVVF

-384 THPIRP
+384 THAIRP
-390 ELKQLVYQGL
+390 ELKQLVYQAL
-400 AD
+400 VD